1 MQKKVLSEIGLYYGS
16 IAMPKGF
23 EIDPKKLT
31 GDIFYHKIYNTEFPV
46 SKTLDMLQAYLT
58 EHINLK
64 YGFTLIPKETT
75 GDFFT
80 PQKSSL
86 SMLQV
91 DPVDLKNSP
100 DYVML
105 YGVDTKDCIV
115 AIDYDDNRRKGRSWE
130 IPLKSNDFVMFP
142 STQRYYIK
150 LNKSEHINFVLTTT
164 YEFI

>member
-1 MQKKVLSEIGLYYGS
+1 MHKKVLSEIGLYYGEVT
-16 IAMPKGF
+16 MPKGF
-23 EIDPKKLT
+23 EIDPKQLT
-31 GDIFYHKIYNTEFPV
+31 GDIFYHRIYNTEFPV
-46 SKTLDMLQAYLT
+46 STTLDMLQAYLR

-64 YGFTLIPKETT
+64 YGFNLIPKKTT

-86 SMLQV
+86 SMLQL

-105 YGVDTKDCIV
+105 YGVDTKDCTV
-115 AIDYDDNRRKGRSWE
+115 VIDYDDNRRKGRSWE
-130 IPLKSNDFVMFP
+130 MSLKSNHFIMFP

-150 LNKSEHINFVLTTT
+150 PNRSEQLNFVLTSL

>member
-1 MQKKVLSEIGLYYGS
+1 MHKKVLSEIGLYYGEVT
-16 IAMPKGF
+16 MPKGF
-23 EIDPKKLT
+23 EIAPKQLT
-31 GDIFYHKIYNTEFPV
+31 GDIFYHRIYNTEFPV
-46 SKTLDMLQAYLT
+46 STTLDMLQAYLR

-64 YGFTLIPKETT
+64 YGFNLIPKKTT

-86 SMLQV
+86 SMLQL

-105 YGVDTKDCIV
+105 YGVDTKDCTV
-115 AIDYDDNRRKGRSWE
+115 VIDYDDNRRKGRSWE
-130 IPLKSNDFVMFP
+130 MSLKSNHFIMFP

-150 LNKSEHINFVLTTT
+150 PNRSEQLNFVLTSL

>member
-1 MQKKVLSEIGLYYGS
+1 MHKKVLTEIGLYYGKVT
-16 IAMPKGF
+16 MPKGF

-31 GDIFYHKIYNTEFPV
+31 GDIFYHRIYNTEFPV
-46 SKTLDMLQAYLT
+46 STTLDMLHAYLS

-64 YGFTLIPKETT
+64 HGFTLVPKKIT

-86 SMLQV
+86 SMLQL

-105 YGVDTKDCIV
+105 YGVDTKDCTV
-115 AIDYDDNRRKGRSWE
+115 VIDYDDNRRKGKSWE
-130 IPLKSNDFVMFP
+130 MPLESNHFIMFP

-150 LNKSEHINFVLTTT
+150 PNRSEQLNFVLTSL